1 MNLIESYIRSVRLFL
16 PSEQRDDI
24 TRELGEDL
32 HSQVEE
38 KQAELGRKLSNSE
51 QAALLRQYGHPMLM
65 AARYRRARNLIGPV
79 IFPIYWQALKLV
91 MGLLAM
97 THLASIGFLL
107 VSGGSWSE
115 LGAAVSRFLDIGL
128 EAAVL
133 ITLAAA
139 CAEWSLTRFK
149 VLERWDPTSIG
160 TFDGPLRVA
169 ERAAMRAGV
178 AHTDSLVRRA
188 LEGSGPLFQVR
199 SVPEF
204 VMLAVCACC
213 AVLGLMFP
221 SLAFAGGASMLDWA
235 PVVDRALPLVVIV
248 LSLALADQYM
258 RLTRPGS
265 AFVRFMR
272 IVWANVGW
280 VLIVLL
286 LLADRQWVIW
296 VGTPEQ
302 WARFGTFA
310 ELAGRTWSLVDVVN
324 GVMTTV
330 LGVVALASLIGPCW
344 KLRRLFGRRGS
355 HAAHA

>member
-1 MNLIESYIRSVRLFL
+1 
-16 PSEQRDDI
+16 
-24 TRELGEDL
+24 
-32 HSQVEE
+32 
-38 KQAELGRKLSNSE
+38 
-51 QAALLRQYGHPMLM
+51 
-65 AARYRRARNLIGPV
+65 
-79 IFPIYWQALKLV
+79 
-91 MGLLAM
+91 
-97 THLASIGFLL
+97 
-107 VSGGSWSE
+107 
-115 LGAAVSRFLDIGL
+115 VSRFLDIGL